1 MFAQACEYD
10 LASSLIPEAGAAQ
23 ETAARGLG
31 VRFVDMND
39 QVCWSTP
46 CKVMREGVVVFTDD
60 NHLTVT
66 FSRSVA
72 GIFGRRIVDAAG
84 LLGRTLP

>member
-1 MFAQACEYD
+1 MFAGPCEYD
-10 LASSLIPEAGAAQ
+10 LASSLIPEAVAAQ
-23 ETAARGLG
+23 NAAARGLG

-46 CKVMREGVVVFTDD
+46 CQVARNGVVVFTDD
-60 NHLTVT
+60 NHLTVN

-72 GIFGRRIVDAAG
+72 GIFGQRVANAAG